1 MANEKR
7 LVDAVRYRGVL
18 ERYANA
24 PHITMQ
30 SGLSK
35 CMRMAIDTC
44 IELLD
49 MQRTVDAVEVVHGRW
64 VGHYDGSWIHKRKW
78 LTGYDCSVCGN
89 FINTMTPYCPY
100 CGAKMDGDGNV

>member
-1 MANEKR
+1 MINEKR
-7 LVDAVRYRGVL
+7 LIDAERYRGVL
-18 ERYANA
+18 DRYANA

-49 MQRTVDAVEVVHGRW
+49 MQKTVDAVEVVRCKDCDYFTEHNDVRTGRPM
-64 VGHYDGSWIHKRKW
+64 
-78 LTGYDCSVCGN
+78 GYGECHRLRGELFRDDDFCSYGERRSDV
-89 FINTMTPYCPY
+89 
-100 CGAKMDGDGNV
+100 